1 MLELNDELLNII
13 INKQNLIFRRKRLFE
28 FENLSLTN
36 IILNILKVSS
46 TRWENFTR
54 KLKKNSLNKSFLWD
68 CLLSFRVRTLCSMRY
83 IERFVYCFIDDQWQI
98 FHE

>member
-54 KLKKNSLNKSFLWD
+54 KLKKNSLNKSFFMGL
-68 CLLSFRVRTLCSMRY
+68 FA
-83 IERFVYCFIDDQWQI
+83 FISCQNI
-98 FHE
+98 V